1 MKTLINITLAASLSA
16 LTAQGATLV
25 QELNADDITAVTN
38 GSTWTARTGANAT
51 LNDNSAVGG
60 SADLSKDPATV
71 NGGATSSVFA
81 NTLSTGAYGNA
92 AQMGAW
98 LPALSGTTVSIELWI
113 SPLFSGAPANSQ
125 TIFETGGN
133 ASGMSITLG
142 DNGDGDSLNNNL
154 RFALRASG
162 ATTFVDYNFD
172 AAAMTAFTDG
182 NHHQLVVTYDNAS
195 NMLIYIDGAQ
205 VASRGD
211 AGSGIVWAGGS
222 EAGIWGTDGSGW
234 ITTDTLDA
242 DGKGHGSVA
251 VFRHYSDVLTGAE
264 VLQNYASTIPIPEP
278 GTTALLAGC
287 FALTSVMIRRRR

>member
-92 AQMGAW
+92 AQMGAY
-98 LPALSGTTVSIELWI
+98 LDPLSGTTVSIELWI

-125 TIFETGGN
+125 TIFETGGEGR
-133 ASGMSITLG
+133 GMSITLG
-142 DNGDGDSLNNNL
+142 DNGDGDFLNNNL
-154 RFALRASG
+154 RFALKDG
-162 ATTFVDYNFD
+162 GGTTFVDYDFD

-182 NHHQLVVTYDNAS
+182 HHHQLAVTYDNVN

-205 VASRGD
+205 VASNIA
-211 AGSGIVWAGGS
+211 AGVKDWDGTSP
-222 EAGIWGTDGSGW
+222 AGIWGTDGSGVVL
-234 ITTDTLDA
+234 TDTLDA
-242 DGKGHGSVA
+242 DGEGHGSVA

-264 VLQNYASTIPIPEP
+264 VLQNYASTISIPEP
-278 GTTALLAGC
+278 GTAALFAGC
-287 FALTSVMIRRRR
+287 FALTSIMVRRRR